1 MSQLPP
7 EFTNLFQEIFSATKL
22 AKADKHLTETEQ
34 QILTRV
40 NSMLYIVIS
49 TNRTLLSDQEI
60 STINTLLAIRKQL
73 TCLSSTN

>member
-1 MSQLPP
+1 MLQSPP
-7 EFTNLFQEIFSATKL
+7 EFTSLFQEIFSATKP

-60 STINTLLAIRKQL
+60 STINTLLTIRKQL
-73 TCLSSTN
+73 T